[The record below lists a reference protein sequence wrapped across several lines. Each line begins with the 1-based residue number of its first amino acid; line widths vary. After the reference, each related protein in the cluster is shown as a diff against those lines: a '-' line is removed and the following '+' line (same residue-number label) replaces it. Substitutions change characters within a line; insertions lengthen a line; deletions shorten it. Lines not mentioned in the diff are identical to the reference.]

1 MSFSD
6 YLEMMLTLRG
16 FWSDVDE
23 CWKEINENDEQF
35 EDVIAEVG
43 QKYIPED
50 NEKKFDFEVECNH
63 VFDSPGCD
71 IYAVAV
77 AYAFTVNNGTEPVA
91 QSILYATYIF

>member
-6 YLEMMLTLRG
+6 YLEMMLTRRG
-16 FWSDVDE
+16 FWSDVDS
-23 CWKEINENDEQF
+23 CWKEINKNDERF
-35 EDVIAEVG
+35 EDVVAEVG

-50 NEKKFDFEVECNH
+50 NEKFDFEVECDH

-77 AYAFTVNNGTEPVA
+77 AFATIENNQTEPIV
-91 QSILYATYIF
+91 QSILYTTYIF

>member
-6 YLEMMLTLRG
+6 YLEMMLTRRG
-16 FWSDVDE
+16 FWSDADE
-23 CWKEINENDEQF
+23 CWKEINENDERF
-35 EDVIAEVG
+35 ENVIAEVG

-50 NEKKFDFEVECNH
+50 NEKFDFEVECDH

-77 AYAFTVNNGTEPVA
+77 AFATTENNQTEPIA
-91 QSILYATYIF
+91 ECILYTTYIF